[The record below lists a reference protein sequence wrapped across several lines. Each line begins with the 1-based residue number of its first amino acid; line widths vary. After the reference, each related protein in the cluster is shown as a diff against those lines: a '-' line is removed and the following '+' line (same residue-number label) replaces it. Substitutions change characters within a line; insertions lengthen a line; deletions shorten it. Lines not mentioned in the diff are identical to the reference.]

1 MTTPLQLLPAV
12 DVQDGQAVRLVQGEY
27 GTATNYGDPFD
38 AALGWQEAGAEW
50 LHLVDLDAAFGH
62 GNNREIIRRIT
73 GELGI
78 KIELSGG
85 LRDDASLEEALE
97 MGATRVNLG
106 TAALENPEWTAKV
119 IDQFGDKIAVGLDVR
134 GEKLATRGW
143 VEEGGNLWDVLDQ
156 LEAAGCARYVVT
168 DITKDGTLT
177 GPNTELLV
185 QIAQKTGK
193 PVIASGGIS
202 VLEDI
207 AQLTQMV
214 DQGIEGAIIGKALY
228 AGQFTLQQALK
239 VAAGA
244 AVKDV

>member
-12 DVQDGQAVRLVQGEY
+12 DIQDGQAVRLVQGEY
-27 GTATNYGDPFD
+27 NTATNYGDPFE

-62 GNNREIIRRIT
+62 GNNREIVRKIT

-106 TAALENPEWTAKV
+106 TAALENPAWTAKV

-143 VEEGGNLWDVLDQ
+143 VEEGGNIWDVLEQ
-156 LEAAGCARYVVT
+156 LEAAGCSRYVVT

-177 GPNTELLV
+177 GPNTDLLV
-185 QIAQKTGK
+185 EIAEKTGK

-202 VLEDI
+202 VLDDI
-207 AQLTQMV
+207 AKLTTMV
-214 DQGIEGAIIGKALY
+214 DQGVEGAIIGKALY

-239 VAAGA
+239 VASGTP
-244 AVKDV
+244 VQDV

>member
-185 QIAQKTGK
+185 EIAQKTGK

-239 VAAGA
+239 VAAGS